1 MTPTKPALH
10 DFSPSESFER
20 PASCCRSVSDEE
32 FPPDTETHL
41 YDFQRV
47 LLDARWARH
56 KQRICSNSPVSCMPD
71 ELFSPGRPSPPDT
84 ETHLYDFQRVLLDAR
99 WARHK
104 QRICSNSPVSC
115 MPDELFSPGRPSP

>member
-32 FPPDTETHL
+32 FPPETETHL

-71 ELFSPGRPSPPDT
+71 ELFSPGRPSPP
-84 ETHLYDFQRVLLDAR
+84 VLHRNRKWHRPRADRFAE
-99 WARHK
+99 HG
-104 QRICSNSPVSC
+104 CP
-115 MPDELFSPGRPSP
+115 EFSLSKC